1 MTTPPY
7 KVAYMKAGEA
17 SRLYSR
23 FFDNETEARQY
34 ASKVRSEGY
43 EALLMKS
50 VSNNEDGS
58 HYYEWQLLKTA
69 DSWKYR
75 LGTRIASPN
84 FMIPLA
90 IGLGAFLFLRKNNGL
105 PRVIG

>member
-58 HYYEWQLLKTA
+58 HYYEWQLLKTP
-69 DSWKYR
+69 DSWKYH
-75 LGTRIASPN
+75 LGTRLASPN

-90 IGLGAFLFLRKNNGL
+90 IGLGAFLLLRKNNGL

>member
-7 KVAYMKAGEA
+7 KVAYMKAGDA
-17 SRLYSR
+17 SHLYSR
-23 FFDNETEARQY
+23 FFDNEVEARQY
-34 ASKVRSEGY
+34 AAQVRSEGF
-43 EALLMKS
+43 EALLMQS
-50 VSNNEDGS
+50 VSNNEDGN
-58 HYYEWQLLKTA
+58 HYYEWKLLKTA

-75 LGTRIASPN
+75 LGTFMASPN

-90 IGLGAFLFLRKNNGL
+90 IGVGAYLLLRKNNGL

>member
-7 KVAYMKAGEA
+7 KVAYMKAGDA
-17 SRLYSR
+17 SSLYSR
-23 FFDNETEARQY
+23 FFDNEVEARQY
-34 ASKVRSEGY
+34 AAQVRSEGFD
-43 EALLMKS
+43 ALLMQS

-58 HYYEWQLLKTA
+58 HYYEWKLLKTA

-75 LGTRIASPN
+75 LGTFMASPN

-90 IGLGAFLFLRKNNGL
+90 IGVGAYFLLRKNNGL
-105 PRVIG
+105 PQVIG

>member
-23 FFDNETEARQY
+23 FYDNEVEARQF
-34 ASKVRSEGY
+34 AAQVRSEGY

-58 HYYEWQLLKTA
+58 HYYEWKLLKTA

-90 IGLGAFLFLRKNNGL
+90 IGLGAFLLLRKNNGL

>member
-1 MTTPPY
+1 VTTPPY